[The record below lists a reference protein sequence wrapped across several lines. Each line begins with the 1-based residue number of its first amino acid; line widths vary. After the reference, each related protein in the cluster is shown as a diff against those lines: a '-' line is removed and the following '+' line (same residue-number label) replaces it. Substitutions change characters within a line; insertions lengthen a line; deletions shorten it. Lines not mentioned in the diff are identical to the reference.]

1 MNKYKLP
8 TYTKG
13 EEIFNMVTHIIGASF
28 AIAALVLCVVFAAK
42 HHNVYGVISGAIYG
56 ATMIILY
63 IMSSIYHGLS
73 PNLEAKRVF
82 RIIDHCT
89 IFLFIA
95 GSYMPFALCTIR
107 EYNTTLGWSI
117 FGLSFGFSI
126 LGIILNII
134 DIEKFKIFSMIC
146 YLALGWCGIFTIPIL
161 YNSLGIFGIALLASG
176 GVVYSIGAIFY
187 KLGKT
192 KKYMHSIF
200 HIFIIIAS
208 ILQFLCIVLY
218 VM

>member
-1 MNKYKLP
+1 MEKYKLP

-13 EEIFNMVTHIIGASF
+13 EEIFNMITHIVGAAF
-28 AIAALVLCVVFAAK
+28 AIAALVLCVVFAAR

-56 ATMIILY
+56 STMIILY
-63 IMSSIYHGLS
+63 VMSSIYHGLS
-73 PNLEAKRVF
+73 PNVGAKRVF

-95 GSYMPFALCTIR
+95 GSYMPFALCTYR
-107 EYNTTLGWSI
+107 ECNTTLGWSI
-117 FGLSFGFSI
+117 FGVSLGFSI
-126 LGIILNII
+126 LGVILNII
-134 DIEKFKIFSMIC
+134 DIEKFKIFSMVC
-146 YLALGWCGIFTIPIL
+146 YLALGWCGIFTIPML
-161 YNSLGIFGIALLASG
+161 YSGIGIPGIALLASG
-176 GVVYSIGAIFY
+176 GVVYSIGAVFY

-200 HIFIIIAS
+200 HILIVIAS
-208 ILQFLCIVLY
+208 VLQFLCILLY

>member
-28 AIAALVLCVVFAAK
+28 AVAALVLCVVFAAK

>member
-28 AIAALVLCVVFAAK
+28 AVAALVLCVVFAAK

-161 YNSLGIFGIALLASG
+161 YNSLRIFGIALLASG